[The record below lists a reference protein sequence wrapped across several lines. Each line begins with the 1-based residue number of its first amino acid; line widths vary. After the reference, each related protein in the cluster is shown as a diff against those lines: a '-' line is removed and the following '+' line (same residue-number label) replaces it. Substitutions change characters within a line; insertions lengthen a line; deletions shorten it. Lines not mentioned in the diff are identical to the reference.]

1 MMLLANL
8 ERASGRCQPTP
19 LPIPLSQPPKTM
31 AGRRVVLFPFP
42 SATHA
47 AAMLQLGVLLHARGL
62 VVTVLHADLN
72 APDPAFH
79 HPDLAFVSI
88 HESLPFLDGVAAF
101 PDDPV
106 AQAMALNDAC
116 EAPFQAALDAE
127 LARAVAAGGEVV
139 ACAVVD
145 AHWHNML
152 GAAARAGVPAL
163 AFQADGAAAFLDDAA
178 GAARAYAS
186 AVVLNTF
193 DAIESPELAMIRRD
207 LSGRS
212 VFAVGP
218 LHLLA
223 PPPPQP
229 DGGGC
234 LAWLDARP
242 PRSVLYVSLGR
253 RAAAIDRAAFVE
265 MAWGLAGSGVPFL
278 WVIPRGGG
286 APPAFPEELEETARR
301 RGKVVA
307 WSPQREVLAHPSV
320 GGFWTGCGWS
330 STMEAVCAG
339 VPMLV
344 HPCSGGQEAAAARYV
359 TRRWGTG
366 LEIAGRVVE
375 RTAVARTIRRL
386 MARDLSPHAPRER
399 ARFLKM
405 QARQCVVEG
414 GLASLAI
421 DELVEYILGL

>member
-1 MMLLANL
+1 
-8 ERASGRCQPTP
+8 
-19 LPIPLSQPPKTM
+19 M

-47 AAMLQLGVLLHARGL
+47 AAMLQLGALLHARGL
-62 VVTVLHADLN
+62 AVTVLHADLN
-72 APDPAFH
+72 APDPARR

-88 HESLPFLDGVAAF
+88 HEPLPVL
-101 PDDPV
+101 DDPV

-178 GAARAYAS
+178 AGAARAYAS

-193 DAIESPELAMIRRD
+193 DAIEAAELAMIRRD
-207 LSGRS
+207 LSGRPA
-212 VFAVGP
+212 FAVGP

-278 WVIPRGGG
+278 WVLPRGSVLGG
-286 APPAFPEELEETARR
+286 
-301 RGKVVA
+301 GC
-307 WSPQREVLAHPSV
+307 
-320 GGFWTGCGWS
+320 GDNDGFWTGCGWS

-344 HPCSGGQEAAAARYV
+344 HPCSAGGGGQEAVAARYV

-375 RTAVARTIRRL
+375 RTAVARTVRRL
-386 MARDLSPHAPRER
+386 MARDVGPHAPRER

-405 QARQCVVEG
+405 QAWQCVAEG
-414 GLASLAI
+414 GQESLAI
-421 DELVEYILGL
+421 DELVEYMLGI